1 MDWARDGRDWPNRE
15 HSRFVRHRPHF
26 WHVQE
31 AGEGPVLLLLH
42 GTGGA
47 THSWRDVLPILARE
61 FRVVALDL
69 PGQGFTRMG
78 ARRRCSLDGMSQDIA
93 ALLDGEG
100 LLPDAIVGHS
110 AGAAIAL
117 RMVRDLKRAP
127 KAIVGINAALEN
139 FKGMAGWL
147 FPMTARMM
155 ALNPFSAP
163 EISRWLGTASGV
175 ESMIGAIGSH
185 LTPEGLELYHRL
197 VADRHHTDATLAM
210 VAQWT
215 LEGLWHDL
223 PSIDVPT
230 LLIVGE
236 TDRAVPP
243 STSARAA
250 SRLPRAELMRLPGLG
265 HLAHEEAPDLVSGV
279 IADFVRRHLR
289 D

>member
-1 MDWARDGRDWPNRE
+1 MDWTRDGTDWSNRE
-15 HSRFVRHRPHF
+15 HSRFVRHRPHY
-26 WHVQE
+26 WHIQE
-31 AGEGPVLLLLH
+31 AGDGPVVVLLH

-47 THSWRDVLPILARE
+47 THSWRDVFPSLTRHYH
-61 FRVVALDL
+61 VVALDL
-69 PGQGFTRMG
+69 PGQGFTKLG
-78 ARRRCSLDGMSQDIA
+78 ARQRCGLDAMSQDIS

-117 RMVRDLKRAP
+117 RMVRDLKRPP

-147 FPMTARMM
+147 FPVMARMM

-163 EISRWLGTASGV
+163 EISRWLGNATGV
-175 ESMIGAIGSH
+175 EYMIGGLGSQ
-185 LTPEGLELYHRL
+185 LSPEGLALYRKL

-215 LEGLWHDL
+215 LDGLGHDL
-223 PSIDVPT
+223 PGIEVPT

-236 TDRAVPP
+236 ADRAVPP
-243 STSARAA
+243 SSSARAA
-250 SRLPRAELMRLPGLG
+250 ERLPRAEFLRLPGLG
-265 HLAHEEAPDLVSGV
+265 HLAHEEAPEEVTARIVSFLD
-279 IADFVRRHLR
+279 AHL
-289 D
+289 